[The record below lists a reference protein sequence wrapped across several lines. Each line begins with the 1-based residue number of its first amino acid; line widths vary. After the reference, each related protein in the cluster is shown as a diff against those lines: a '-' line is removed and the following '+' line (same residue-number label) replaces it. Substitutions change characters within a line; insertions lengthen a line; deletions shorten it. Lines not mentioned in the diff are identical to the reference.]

1 MLYQHGRAKGKTW
14 WAESGTMRVSFPPIG
29 LPSVRTE
36 TVTVSAFEFPI

>member
-36 TVTVSAFEFPI
+36 IVLHFPLNFPI